1 MSSPIVN
8 PDSARRVVVLVPCY
22 NEAITIGKVVGDVRR
37 VLPEAQVYV
46 YDNNST
52 DDTARLAREAG
63 AIVVSEPRQG
73 KGNVLRSMF
82 RDVDADCYLLIDGD
96 DTYGVDALPEMA
108 RMVLEQRVD
117 MVVGDRLS
125 STYLQVNNRRY
136 HNFGNLLVRGLIN
149 RMFKSS
155 VPDIMSGC
163 RAFSPLFVK
172 NFPVLS
178 QGFEIE
184 TEMTIYAL
192 DNNFVVRSLPVAYA
206 NRPAGSTSK
215 LNTVSDGF
223 RVIGLHGG
231 YSGLFNSEPRTEDL
245 ESVADVSL
253 DRQNYDGHTLVESLV
268 DESDE
273 MTDWFAQLN
282 DMSRMV
288 NSLTKELK
296 PVEKRI
302 LTEMYINDPDGATLN
317 EVGREIGMCR
327 ERVRQLKNRALD
339 RIRKSQLFEDIVAS
353 GNEVA

>member
-46 YDNNST
+46 YDNNSI

-96 DTYGVDALPEMA
+96 DTYGVDVLPEMV

-223 RVIGLHGG
+223 RVIGTIFSLFVHFRPLLFFSVLAAICFVAGVVG
-231 YSGLFNSEPRTEDL
+231 AIPVFAEYFATGLVPRFP
-245 ESVADVSL
+245 
-253 DRQNYDGHTLVESLV
+253 TLIVCGFIIMLALLLFV
-268 DESDE
+268 CGLILQV
-273 MTDWFAQLN
+273 TGTRHKQ
-282 DMSRMV
+282 
-288 NSLTKELK
+288 
-296 PVEKRI
+296 
-302 LTEMYINDPDGATLN
+302 LTELLMN
-317 EVGREIGMCR
+317 
-327 ERVRQLKNRALD
+327 K
-339 RIRKSQLFEDIVAS
+339 K
-353 GNEVA
+353 

>member
-149 RMFKSS
+149 RMF
-155 VPDIMSGC
+155 
-163 RAFSPLFVK
+163 
-172 NFPVLS
+172 
-178 QGFEIE
+178 
-184 TEMTIYAL
+184 
-192 DNNFVVRSLPVAYA
+192 
-206 NRPAGSTSK
+206 
-215 LNTVSDGF
+215 
-223 RVIGLHGG
+223 
-231 YSGLFNSEPRTEDL
+231 
-245 ESVADVSL
+245 
-253 DRQNYDGHTLVESLV
+253 
-268 DESDE
+268 
-273 MTDWFAQLN
+273 
-282 DMSRMV
+282 
-288 NSLTKELK
+288 
-296 PVEKRI
+296 
-302 LTEMYINDPDGATLN
+302 
-317 EVGREIGMCR
+317 
-327 ERVRQLKNRALD
+327 
-339 RIRKSQLFEDIVAS
+339 
-353 GNEVA
+353 